1 MTKDEI
7 LAKLYTIQNELSEV
21 YDYAKESKDDELME
35 QINNAEISISEALD
49 GLYIADRDYQ
59 PDEAQEWHDFDP
71 EC

>member
-1 MTKDEI
+1 MRKDEI
-7 LAKLYTIQNELSEV
+7 LARLYEIQNELSSI
-21 YDYAKESKDDELME
+21 YDYAEESKDTELME
-35 QINNAEISISEALD
+35 QINNAEFSISEALD

>member
-1 MTKDEI
+1 MKKDEI
-7 LAKLYTIQNELSEV
+7 LARLYEIQNELSSI
-21 YDYAKESKDDELME
+21 YDYAEESKDTELME
-35 QINNAEISISEALD
+35 QINNAEFSIGEALD

>member
-1 MTKDEI
+1 MRKDEI
-7 LAKLYTIQNELSEV
+7 LARLYEIQNELSSI
-21 YDYAKESKDDELME
+21 YDYAEESKDTELME
-35 QINNAEISISEALD
+35 QINNAEFSIGEALD